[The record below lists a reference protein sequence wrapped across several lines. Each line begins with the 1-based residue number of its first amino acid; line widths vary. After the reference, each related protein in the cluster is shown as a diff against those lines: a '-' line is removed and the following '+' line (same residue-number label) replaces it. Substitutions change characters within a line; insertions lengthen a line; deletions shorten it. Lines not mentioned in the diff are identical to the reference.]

1 VRECVLG
8 VWLSLS
14 ACVGCS
20 CHTTTEKV
28 KIFRVC
34 VFVCSF
40 LVHIS
45 AVVKAKILPKTILSS
60 KVTSRIVLVSFFFCA
75 LWFRDWLFLCRFTL
89 QKTLVPI
96 ISTSQGLK

>member
-45 AVVKAKILPKTILSS
+45 AVVKAKILSKTILSS
-60 KVTSRIVLVSFFFCA
+60 SFVHFGFEIGFSCA
-75 LWFRDWLFLCRFTL
+75 GSLSKKPL
-89 QKTLVPI
+89 
-96 ISTSQGLK
+96 SQ